1 MKHPNIRICC
11 DYGNL
16 TEEVEKFKQS
26 DSFAEQ
32 AASLFATDVINST
45 MSILDDTQKKVAEQ
59 ELRSQLDYNVEKES
73 FEKAKKVILDV
84 LSKK

>member
-1 MKHPNIRICC
+1 MKHPNIHICC

-45 MSILDDTQKKVAEQ
+45 MSILDDTQKQTVEQ
-59 ELRSQLDYNVEKES
+59 ELRSQLDYDVDNES